1 MIGSELGPAGR
12 ASGGHVASESTDL
25 DVALLGPVQV
35 RVGGAVVALTGM
47 ERLFV
52 AILALEP
59 GRAVPLAVI
68 VDRLWGD
75 APPASARNAV
85 QVFASR
91 LRRVLG
97 RQAVRTTSGGYALLV
112 AADRVDVLRFEHLTG

>member
-1 MIGSELGPAGR
+1 MTGSAPGPADK
-12 ASGGHVASESTDL
+12 ASGGRAASEGTDL

-35 RVGGAVVALTGM
+35 RVGGTMVALTGM

-75 APPASARNAV
+75 APPASAHNAV
-85 QVFASR
+85 QAFAS
-91 LRRVLG
+91 G
-97 RQAVRTTSGGYALLV
+97 AGPASGRTTSGGYAMLV
-112 AADRVDVLRFEHLTG
+112 